1 MPAGKITMLNMD
13 VVSLVFLESIMIDK
27 PFLFV
32 FMRLIETQNCEFTVI
47 LQQNEFTSTA
57 FKNDYRPLGY
67 IHSFGRHFCQNGIQI
82 R

>member
-1 MPAGKITMLNMD
+1 MLNMD

-47 LQQNEFTSTA
+47 LQQN
-57 FKNDYRPLGY
+57 
-67 IHSFGRHFCQNGIQI
+67 
-82 R
+82 